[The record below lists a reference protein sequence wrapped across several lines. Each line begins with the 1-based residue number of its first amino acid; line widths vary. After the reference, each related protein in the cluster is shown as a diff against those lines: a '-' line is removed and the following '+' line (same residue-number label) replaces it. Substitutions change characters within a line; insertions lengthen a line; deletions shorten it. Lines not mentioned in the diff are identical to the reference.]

1 MLTQNYCSYLRRFAR
16 SLRRSVCVFISCI
29 RAQKYMPVLICMA
42 LLFSTGASAGYDDI
56 KLNTYFLPEAH
67 VDIKFKG
74 QLPQSLDGFDQYT
87 IDKIRL
93 KMGNSNERIPVTRQ
107 GDNSLFASFKNYKEL
122 DKSLEGQSY
131 LVLIWDLT
139 WQQASSEGLKCF
151 REHAEWWGLWWLRA
165 PFRDCMAKMW
175 NAFTKHQTKDIKIT
189 AALKQVVE
197 QELTAL
203 RQLVVSDESS
213 LELYLVDYPKMYF
226 SEPELYRKRTGYF
239 LAREQSRVIFGI
251 ATYDYFMKETVFS
264 ETFEHSMI
272 VNYLLEVL
280 KENYDDTSAYLDVP
294 TDNDVGFSGPAYHG
308 YLLELFKAFSSKD
321 CKNLLSQKIIDN
333 IKNIPKPVS
342 AANKYAEHVCQYNL
356 ISFTEGNKSNYPK
369 PPEFNDSDT
378 DHNNSDYQPYVFCD
392 GLTCQF
398 NISKTYKYRLVDHYS
413 AVTSTNANAMAYI
426 YDHIVHDI
434 KKYDGSMRLC
444 SNRDCVFLIDN
455 PILFHKKINELKIIA
470 HQKSKLSWT
479 FIEIDK

>member
-1 MLTQNYCSYLRRFAR
+1 
-16 SLRRSVCVFISCI
+16 
-29 RAQKYMPVLICMA
+29 MPVLICMA

-93 KMGNSNERIPVTRQ
+93 EIGDSEEKIPVTRH
-107 GDNSLFASFKNYKEL
+107 GDTSLFASFKNYKEL
-122 DKSLEGQSY
+122 DKSLEQESF

-139 WQQASSEGLKCF
+139 WQQASSEGLKCI
-151 REHAEWWGLWWLRA
+151 REHAEWWGLWWLKK
-165 PFRDCMAKMW
+165 PFRDCVAKVV
-175 NAFTKHQTKDIKIT
+175 NAYSKHQRYYLKIT
-189 AALKQVVE
+189 DALKQSVK

-203 RQLVVSDESS
+203 RQLVVSDKRN

-226 SEPELYRKRTGYF
+226 NNPDLYPNRTGSF

-280 KENYDDTSAYLDVP
+280 KENYDDNSAYLDVH
-294 TDNDVGFSGPAYHG
+294 TDNDDAGFSGPAHHG
-308 YLLELFKAFSSKD
+308 YPLELFKAFSSKD
-321 CKNLLSQKIIDN
+321 CENLLSQKIIEN
-333 IKNIPKPVS
+333 IKNSPRPVS

-356 ISFTEGNKSNYPK
+356 ISFAEGNKSNYPK
-369 PPEFNDSDT
+369 PPEYNDSDT
-378 DHNNSDYQPYVFCD
+378 DHKNSEYQPYVFCD
-392 GLTCQF
+392 GLICQF
-398 NISKTYKYRLVDHYS
+398 NISKTHKYRLVDHQSVAS
-413 AVTSTNANAMAYI
+413 AMSHHVAMQLVYDYIHNRKMYDVT
-426 YDHIVHDI
+426 
-434 KKYDGSMRLC
+434 MRLC
-444 SNRDCVFLIDN
+444 SDRNCVFLIDDLN
-455 PILFHKKINELKIIA
+455 RFNDKFYPLKMLTNKKD
-470 HQKSKLSWT
+470 SKLSWT
-479 FIEIDK
+479 FIEIDE

>member
-1 MLTQNYCSYLRRFAR
+1 
-16 SLRRSVCVFISCI
+16 
-29 RAQKYMPVLICMA
+29 MPVLICMA
-42 LLFSTGASAGYDDI
+42 LLFSTGASAGYDNI
-56 KLNTYFLPEAH
+56 KLTTYLLPEAH

-93 KMGNSNERIPVTRQ
+93 KIGNSNEKIPVTRQ
-107 GDNSLFASFKNYKEL
+107 GDTSLFASFKNYKEL

-151 REHAEWWGLWWLRA
+151 REHAEWWGLWWLKA

-189 AALKQVVE
+189 DALKQSVE
-197 QELTAL
+197 QELTEL
-203 RQLVVSDESS
+203 RQLIARAENRLEFLLVV
-213 LELYLVDYPKMYF
+213 LPKLF
-226 SEPELYRKRTGYF
+226 FNKPELYTNRTGSIP
-239 LAREQSRVIFGI
+239 AREQSRVIFGI
-251 ATYDYFMKETVFS
+251 ATHHYFMQKTIFS
-264 ETFEHSMI
+264 ETFEQSMI
-272 VNYLLEVL
+272 VNYLLEEL
-280 KENYDDTSAYLDVP
+280 NENYDDDSTLAVP
-294 TDNDVGFSGPAYHG
+294 EDNDYAGFRGPSYHG
-308 YLLELFKAFSSKD
+308 YPLELFKAFSSKD
-321 CKNLLSQKIIDN
+321 CKKQLSQKIIDN
-333 IKNIPKPVS
+333 IENIPRPVS
-342 AANKYAEHVCQYNL
+342 AANKYAEHVCEYNL
-356 ISFTEGNKSNYPK
+356 ISFAEGNKSNYPK

-378 DHNNSDYQPYVFCD
+378 DHKNSDYQPYVFCD

-413 AVTSTNANAMAYI
+413 AVTSTNANAMAYL

-434 KKYDGSMRLC
+434 KEYDGSMRLC

-455 PILFHKKINELKIIA
+455 PILFRKKINDLKIIA
-470 HQKSKLSWT
+470 NQKNSKLSWT